1 MDSRFALDAR
11 FVADPDEWAGAGA
24 SGSHSEPEAD
34 AAEPGDAGSDAMPS
48 GEDDADELGAGMDPA
63 GFAGP
68 AGKVV
73 KPLTPEALAA
83 FNAAQAR
90 TGVVYISRIP
100 PGMRPPKVRHLMSQY
115 GEVAR
120 VYLQQEG
127 ALCYCLLL
135 LERVLTAT
143 KIRSARTCAR
153 SSRRRRRRT
162 SPRAGLSSG
171 TKRSRA
177 QSRAC

>member
-11 FVADPDEWAGAGA
+11 FDAEAENWAGAGA

-34 AAEPGDAGSDAMPS
+34 AAEHEDAGSDAMPS

-127 ALCYCLLL
+127 TLYCRLLPL
-135 LERVLTAT
+135 NRMLMRAQT
-143 KIRSARTCAR
+143 RSARTCAR
-153 SSRRRRRRT
+153 SSRRRRKRT

>member
-11 FVADPDEWAGAGA
+11 FDAGVDADEWAGAGA

-34 AAEPGDAGSDAMPS
+34 AAEPEDAGSDAMPS
-48 GEDDADELGAGMDPA
+48 GEDDAHELGAGMDPA

-83 FNAAQAR
+83 FNTAQAR

-127 ALCYCLLL
+127 ALCCRLLL
-135 LERVLTAT
+135 LGRILTRLRRSEARVPAQEVHVDEEGALH
-143 KIRSARTCAR
+143 R
-153 SSRRRRRRT
+153 
-162 SPRAGLSSG
+162 GLG
-171 TKRSRA
+171 
-177 QSRAC
+177 